1 MARPSKF
8 TQALAN
14 VICRRLMAGESMR
27 QIVADTKLPAQST
40 VYKWLAEQEPFSEQY
55 ARAREIQADTHFDE
69 ILEIADD
76 ATKDR
81 LEKIDEAGKV
91 IGYYE
96 NTGALRRSAMRI
108 EVRKYRAEKMAPKKY
123 GPKVDLTSDG
133 PIQVFINK

>member
-76 ATKDR
+76 GTNDWMEKKD
-81 LEKIDEAGKV
+81 KAGKV
-91 IGYYE
+91 IGYQE
-96 NTGALRRSAMRI
+96 NGDALRRSAMRI